1 MADDL
6 RARAHANRRDIIGS
20 DAMLIA
26 QRAHRLDRRVRRH
39 VTRVALDAQL
49 AGFPSL
55 AQARGEQGGIGFRA
69 IGLEESE
76 ASFEDGVG
84 TFEARLREA
93 RREDP
98 GLGGAAKVQALY

>member
-6 RARAHANRRDIIGS
+6 RARAHANRRDIVGS
-20 DAMLIA
+20 DAMLVA

-55 AQARGEQGGIGFRA
+55 AQARGEQGGIGFPA
-69 IGLEESE
+69 IGLEEAE
-76 ASFEDGVG
+76 ASFEDGVR
-84 TFEARLREA
+84 TFAARMPQTR
-93 RREDP
+93 P
-98 GLGGAAKVQALY
+98 AAPR